1 MGFARI
7 HAILA
12 AIVALPSIAL
22 ASTRDARGNQT
33 GPENLHQS
41 VPVYQDQPAARL
53 NAQNCYKRC
62 RMKIDPV
69 CDSYGETH
77 GNECAFEIAA
87 CEAKKKKK
95 RLTIVKD
102 IHLERNGIC
111 GGCRRYEYKLF
122 SELKNF
128 EQARAHCK
136 SQGMDLVME
145 KTQKIYDDVQK
156 LYGNQ
161 QFWVGVIR
169 QPRAYL
175 HFYFVDKSRI
185 WKSHWNP
192 GEPSNRGL
200 SKDTRP
206 TMHADR
212 EDCVEHTFLLYKW
225 QKHYWKWN
233 DDQCRRRKK
242 FVCQKCVA
250 HICENGKVCQNG
262 GTCIKLMNQFRCRWL
277 TSYDQ
282 LEVSTIHGG
291 NSGPIA
297 AV

>member
-22 ASTRDARGNQT
+22 ALTRDATANQT
-33 GPENLHQS
+33 GRENLHQS
-41 VPVYQDQPAARL
+41 VPVYRDQPAARL
-53 NAQNCYKRC
+53 NAQ
-62 RMKIDPV
+62 
-69 CDSYGETH
+69 SQ
-77 GNECAFEIAA
+77 
-87 CEAKKKKK
+87 
-95 RLTIVKD
+95 
-102 IHLERNGIC
+102 
-111 GGCRRYEYKLF
+111 GCRRYEYKLF